1 MRTRRSR
8 GSTATAGSFWRP
20 RAIEHSESTA
30 SVYGCPVAS
39 VYALRYPPD
48 FALSL
53 ESRVSAAAAYAM
65 SVETRIVR
73 TMLSP
78 LFGCSRAG
86 TQHPSPRGCQG
97 VRVCAPSVR
106 RRNHRVPRGA
116 RADRREEQR
125 TKRRTVGLLRYAPVM
140 KNEPRYVIIASNEPK
155 PMGETLLDYARPLIQ
170 QLPHD
175 HTLEELKAVV
185 IFAAVLWNVQVV
197 EDISGVVRYLSTK
210 MPPRLRVRPAK
221 GLVLI

>member
-1 MRTRRSR
+1 MSTRRSR

-20 RAIEHSESTA
+20 RAIAHSESTA

-97 VRVCAPSVR
+97 VRGCAPSALIR
-106 RRNHRVPRGA
+106 RMLTRKDQCFRDDHRLA
-116 RADRREEQR
+116 
-125 TKRRTVGLLRYAPVM
+125 L
-140 KNEPRYVIIASNEPK
+140 
-155 PMGETLLDYARPLIQ
+155 
-170 QLPHD
+170 
-175 HTLEELKAVV
+175 AVDV
-185 IFAAVLWNVQVV
+185 HR
-197 EDISGVVRYLSTK
+197 DGSD
-210 MPPRLRVRPAK
+210 LRVTAVGAVAELDALPSTVDGWPCNVGDIRSGRRHLPN
-221 GLVLI
+221 